1 MSDDKSQKPRL
12 VQDTAEKLRDL
23 IFQQEPGTQIGS
35 LNEVAEQL
43 GVGIVTVQQAA
54 RILEHEG
61 LLAVKRGPGGGYYG
75 ARPDAAALER
85 AFGTYMRLHNI
96 GYREAF
102 EMTVLLDCD
111 IIEAAAQSQDSSAQE
126 KISALMEQLERCETA
141 DDRIEFEVDLRE
153 TLFQIVERPLLEL
166 LARVAMQLY
175 KTGSSP
181 MVFANQVGLTE
192 WKQGRQR
199 ILHAILQQD
208 ADLAYFEAERF
219 RRLTLRWTNSHGKP

>member
-1 MSDDKSQKPRL
+1 VREEKNQKTSL
-12 VQDTAEKLRDL
+12 VSDTAEKLRGL
-23 IFQQEPGTQIGS
+23 IFEQPADTQIGS
-35 LNEVAEQL
+35 LNEVAEIL

-75 ARPDAAALER
+75 TRPDAAALER
-85 AFGTYMRLHNI
+85 TFATYMRVHNI

-111 IIEAAAQSQDSSAQE
+111 IIQAAARSEDSSLTE
-126 KISALMEQLERCETA
+126 KITNLMEQLNRCETPE
-141 DDRIEFEVDLRE
+141 DRIQFELDFRE
-153 TLFQIVERPLLEL
+153 TLFGIVERPLLEL

-175 KTGSSP
+175 QAGSNP
-181 MVFANQVGLTE
+181 AIFADEVGLKI

-199 ILHAILQQD
+199 ILHSIMQQD
-208 ADLAYFEAERF
+208 GELAYFEAERF
-219 RRLTLRWTNSHGKP
+219 RRMVLGWIYPDR

>member
-1 MSDDKSQKPRL
+1 MSDEKSQKPRL

-111 IIEAAAQSQDSSAQE
+111 IIQAAAHNQDSSALE
-126 KISALMEQLERCETA
+126 KIADLIAQLERSDTPEDC
-141 DDRIEFEVDLRE
+141 IQFEEDLRE
-153 TLFQIVERPLLEL
+153 TLLKIVERPLLEL
-166 LARVAMQLY
+166 LSRVAMQLY
-175 KTGSSP
+175 KTGSHPGIFSGE
-181 MVFANQVGLTE
+181 FALSE

-199 ILHAILQQD
+199 ILHAIVQQD
-208 ADLAYFEAERF
+208 AELAYFEAERF
-219 RRLTLRWTNSHGKP
+219 RRLTQRWTSGRKP